1 MSLARLTAIA
11 LTLLNQQNN
20 YSANSKKV
28 LTDAN
33 KGDIINI
40 EIKKREVTLM
50 YLVKVDGF
58 VVGTC
63 GFDEVKKFE
72 SAGCICVKNN

>member
-1 MSLARLTAIA
+1 MSLATLTAIA

-28 LTDAN
+28 LTDVN

>member
-1 MSLARLTAIA
+1 MLTATV

-20 YSANSKKV
+20 YSVNSKKV

-63 GFDEVKKFE
+63 EFDEVKKFE
-72 SAGCICVKNN
+72 SAGCICVKKN

>member
-11 LTLLNQQNN
+11 LILLNQQNN

-28 LTDAN
+28 LTNAN

-72 SAGCICVKNN
+72 SAGCICVKKN

>member
-1 MSLARLTAIA
+1 M
-11 LTLLNQQNN
+11 
-20 YSANSKKV
+20 
-28 LTDAN
+28 TDAN

-58 VVGTC
+58 VIGTC
-63 GFDEVKKFE
+63 DFDEVKKFE
-72 SAGCICVKNN
+72 SAGCICVKKN

>member
-1 MSLARLTAIA
+1 MSLATLTSIA

-28 LTDAN
+28 LTDEN

-40 EIKKREVTLM
+40 EIKKREVMIM

>member
-1 MSLARLTAIA
+1 MSLATLTDIA

-33 KGDIINI
+33 KGAIINI

>member
-11 LTLLNQQNN
+11 LILLNQHNN

-40 EIKKREVTLM
+40 EIKKREVMIM

>member
-1 MSLARLTAIA
+1 MSLATLTAIA

-28 LTDAN
+28 LTDVN

-63 GFDEVKKFE
+63 GSDEVKKFE

>member
-1 MSLARLTAIA
+1 MNLATLIIIA
-11 LTLLNQQNN
+11 LILLNQQNN

>member
-1 MSLARLTAIA
+1 MLTN
-11 LTLLNQQNN
+11 TN
-20 YSANSKKV
+20 K
-28 LTDAN
+28 DA
-33 KGDIINI
+33 IINI

-50 YLVKVDGF
+50 YLVKVDGL

-63 GFDEVKKFE
+63 EFDEIKKFE

>member
-1 MSLARLTAIA
+1 MLTAIA

-50 YLVKVDGF
+50 YLVKVDGL

-63 GFDEVKKFE
+63 EFDEVKKFE

>member
-1 MSLARLTAIA
+1 MRLKTIWK
-11 LTLLNQQNN
+11 T
-20 YSANSKKV
+20 SKKV
-28 LTDAN
+28 LTSTN
-33 KGDIINI
+33 KGAILNI
-40 EIKKREVTLM
+40 EIKKREVMIM

>member
-1 MSLARLTAIA
+1 MSLATLTDIA

-28 LTDAN
+28 LTDTN
-33 KGDIINI
+33 KGGIINI
-40 EIKKREVTLM
+40 EIKKREVMIM
-50 YLVKVDGF
+50 YLVKVGGL

>member
-1 MSLARLTAIA
+1 M
-11 LTLLNQQNN
+11 
-20 YSANSKKV
+20 
-28 LTDAN
+28 LTDSQPH
-33 KGDIINI
+33 DIINI

-63 GFDEVKKFE
+63 GLDEVKKFE

>member
-1 MSLARLTAIA
+1 MSLARLTATV

-40 EIKKREVTLM
+40 EIKKREVMIM

-72 SAGCICVKNN
+72 SAGCICVKKN

>member
-1 MSLARLTAIA
+1 MLTAIV

-20 YSANSKKV
+20 FSANSKKV
-28 LTDAN
+28 LTDTN
-33 KGDIINI
+33 KGGIINI
-40 EIKKREVTLM
+40 EIKKREVTVM

-63 GFDEVKKFE
+63 EFDEVKKFE

>member
-40 EIKKREVTLM
+40 EIKKREVMIM

>member
-1 MSLARLTAIA
+1 MSLARLTATV

-20 YSANSKKV
+20 YSVNSKKV
-28 LTDAN
+28 LTDEN

-40 EIKKREVTLM
+40 EIKKREVMIM

>member
-11 LTLLNQQNN
+11 LILLNQQNN

>member
-1 MSLARLTAIA
+1 MRLKTIWK
-11 LTLLNQQNN
+11 T
-20 YSANSKKV
+20 SKKV
-28 LTDAN
+28 LTSTN
-33 KGDIINI
+33 KGAIINI

-63 GFDEVKKFE
+63 GFDEIKKFE

>member
-1 MSLARLTAIA
+1 MSLATLTITV

-20 YSANSKKV
+20 YSVNSKKV

-40 EIKKREVTLM
+40 EIKKREVMIM

-72 SAGCICVKNN
+72 SAGCICIKNN

>member
-1 MSLARLTAIA
+1 MSLATLTSIA

-40 EIKKREVTLM
+40 EIKKREVMIM

>member
-1 MSLARLTAIA
+1 MSLARLTATV
-11 LTLLNQQNN
+11 LTFLNQQNN

-63 GFDEVKKFE
+63 SFDEVKKFE

>member
-1 MSLARLTAIA
+1 MT
-11 LTLLNQQNN
+11 
-20 YSANSKKV
+20 V
-28 LTDAN
+28 AN

-72 SAGCICVKNN
+72 SAGCICVKKKKKKCLTKNK

>member
-1 MSLARLTAIA
+1 MSLARLTATV

-40 EIKKREVTLM
+40 EIKKREVMIM

>member
-1 MSLARLTAIA
+1 MLI
-11 LTLLNQQNN
+11 Q
-20 YSANSKKV
+20 KKV

-40 EIKKREVTLM
+40 EIKKREVMIM

-63 GFDEVKKFE
+63 EFDEIKKFE
-72 SAGCICVKNN
+72 SAGCVCVKKD

>member
-1 MSLARLTAIA
+1 MRLKTIWK
-11 LTLLNQQNN
+11 NF
-20 YSANSKKV
+20 KKV
-28 LTDAN
+28 LTNTNKDA
-33 KGDIINI
+33 IINI

>member
-1 MSLARLTAIA
+1 M
-11 LTLLNQQNN
+11 
-20 YSANSKKV
+20 
-28 LTDAN
+28 LTDVN
-33 KGDIINI
+33 KGGIINI
-40 EIKKREVTLM
+40 EIKKREVMIM

>member
-1 MSLARLTAIA
+1 M
-11 LTLLNQQNN
+11 
-20 YSANSKKV
+20 
-28 LTDAN
+28 
-33 KGDIINI
+33 NI
-40 EIKKREVTLM
+40 EIKKREVMIM

>member
-1 MSLARLTAIA
+1 MSLATLTSIA

-20 YSANSKKV
+20 FSDKFKKV
-28 LTDAN
+28 LTDTN
-33 KGDIINI
+33 KGGIINI
-40 EIKKREVTLM
+40 EIKEREVMIM

-58 VVGTC
+58 VVGIC

>member
-33 KGDIINI
+33 KGVIINI
-40 EIKKREVTLM
+40 EIKKREVMIM

>member
-1 MSLARLTAIA
+1 M
-11 LTLLNQQNN
+11 
-20 YSANSKKV
+20 
-28 LTDAN
+28 LTDEN
-33 KGDIINI
+33 KGVIISI
-40 EIKKREVTLM
+40 EIKKREVMIM

>member
-1 MSLARLTAIA
+1 MRLKTIWK
-11 LTLLNQQNN
+11 NF
-20 YSANSKKV
+20 KKV

-33 KGDIINI
+33 KSVIISI
-40 EIKKREVTLM
+40 EIKKREVMIM

-63 GFDEVKKFE
+63 GFNEVKKFE
-72 SAGCICVKNN
+72 SAGCICIKK